1 MSVNGYHPASLVP
14 ASGKLREWVELYG
27 PTTEAPD
34 EAHLAIALATISA
47 AVGWKAH
54 IRWAD
59 HSEPCTLNVILTGKS
74 ATARKTTVASTAA
87 SLVRTALATTP
98 AELAGLRVRQMSHA
112 SDAGIYEL
120 VSPKDAY
127 QARAW
132 EDDPPPGTLLIW
144 DEIGSMMGRP
154 QDGKGNDYLGRL
166 RVAVMSVTNGRH
178 GGIQTRTLKVEPG
191 RCAVAIVG
199 TMTRAELE
207 ERISLGLLREG
218 FLGRFLLIGADV
230 ATRPRYLAFP
240 PPETAEWRR
249 RRDELAKWIHDLAQT
264 RDDMGNAFDHF
275 TPEAKA
281 ARQAWYESTART
293 LEARA
298 NTGDEN
304 AVALL
309 EVFGRV
315 QTAAAKAAVVAAVAE
330 WAPPQS
336 LTTTPIKV
344 EHVRYGIE
352 VAHGVLREVRRL
364 ETDSAPD
371 ADESR
376 YRDRVLAYLA
386 KNARDRITKKKLLD
400 DNKSGRLPRD
410 RCWRIVEQL
419 HSESEVVLDVDS
431 STPRQA
437 IIVSLP

>member
-1 MSVNGYHPASLVP
+1 MTVNGHHGIIPA
-14 ASGKLREWVELYG
+14 AGKLREWVDLYG

-87 SLVRTALATTP
+87 SLVRNALASTP
-98 AELAGLRVRQMSHA
+98 AEIAGLKVRQMSHA

-120 VSPKDAY
+120 VAPRDAG

-132 EDDPPPGTLLIW
+132 EAEPPPGVLLVW
-144 DEIGSMMGRP
+144 DEIGAMMGRP
-154 QDGKGNDYLGRL
+154 GDSKGTDYLGRL
-166 RVAVMSVTNGRH
+166 RVAVMAVTNGRH

-191 RCAVAIVG
+191 RCAVSIVG

-218 FLGRFLLIGADV
+218 FLGRFLLIGSDA

-240 PPETAEWRR
+240 PAETIQWRQ
-249 RRDELAKWIHDLAQT
+249 RRDELAQWLHDLAQT
-264 RDDMGNAFDHF
+264 RDDLGNAFDHF
-275 TPEAKA
+275 TDDAKRVRA
-281 ARQAWYESTART
+281 QWYETTARA
-293 LEARA
+293 LEERA
-298 NTGDEN
+298 TTGDEH
-304 AVALL
+304 AIALL

-315 QTAAAKAAVVAAVAE
+315 QTAAAKAAVVAAVAD
-330 WAPPQS
+330 WKPPTALS
-336 LTTTPIKV
+336 VIPI
-344 EHVRYGIE
+344 ETQHVRWGIE

-364 ETDSAPD
+364 ETDSGPD
-371 ADESR
+371 ASETR
-376 YRDRVLAYLA
+376 YRERVLAYLD
-386 KNARDRITKKKLLD
+386 KNQHERITKKKLLD
-400 DNKSGRLPRD
+400 DLKSQHLSRE
-410 RCWRIVEQL
+410 RCWKIVL
-419 HSESEVVLDVDS
+419 AMHSETDLVVELDT

-437 IIVSLP
+437 FLVSLP